1 MPSPSSDTVIPVQSS
16 AKSRSR
22 RGRSSFTLLSCQGDA
37 SRHRRSRR
45 GRQVD
50 RGARRRAR
58 ARLHVP
64 RLGGD
69 VPRRRA
75 GRRPRPGQPAHR
87 LRRRPRAPRRRG
99 RLRGDPH
106 ARGLRP
112 RLAPRGRPGGAGR
125 DGRQAA
131 RAARARRLGRRG
143 TRHRHGRR
151 PGRRLQGLADRQ
163 PRGARPAPRPA
174 ARRGRR
180 AGRARPQPRSQPD
193 GRRRR
198 RRRGRHDRP
207 DDRRGRRPPRR
218 PGARMKVAVVGYPNV
233 GKSSL
238 VNRLSGSRTAVVHE
252 RSGITRDRNEI
263 PCEWDGR
270 RFTLIDTGGMDFLD
284 PDPISGSIREQAQA
298 ALADAQVAV
307 LVVDARGGLRP
318 GDEELADLLR
328 RWRGGPV
335 IVAANKVDSAPD
347 IPSAAEFYAL
357 GLGEPLAVSAT
368 QGLGTGDLL
377 DRVVEL
383 LPAEEEAADEAD
395 DAVRLAIVGR
405 PNVGKSTLV
414 NRLLGSE
421 RVIVSEVAGTTRD
434 AIDLPLE
441 VDGRRVI
448 LVDTAGL
455 RRQAKVQDS
464 VEYYTTLRS
473 QRAVERADVAL
484 VVCDAHDG
492 ITSQDMRIAELAMQE
507 GTATALV
514 LNKWDVAAMDE
525 SDLDHERARAAQKL
539 RLRPKVL
546 TASALTGRNVGRV
559 VSEAIALGDRMHNRI
574 PTPQLNRFLS
584 ELVQERQPPAKQGH
598 RLKLLYMAQIGT
610 APPRFA
616 VQVNSRQRVTR
627 DYAYFLE
634 NRLRAR
640 FGMDGVPLV
649 IDFNER
655 GSGRRAPAAER
666 AGGRA
671 GRVPRYP

>member
-1 MPSPSSDTVIPVQSS
+1 
-16 AKSRSR
+16 
-22 RGRSSFTLLSCQGDA
+22 
-37 SRHRRSRR
+37 
-45 GRQVD
+45 
-50 RGARRRAR
+50 
-58 ARLHVP
+58 
-64 RLGGD
+64 
-69 VPRRRA
+69 
-75 GRRPRPGQPAHR
+75 
-87 LRRRPRAPRRRG
+87 
-99 RLRGDPH
+99 
-106 ARGLRP
+106 
-112 RLAPRGRPGGAGR
+112 
-125 DGRQAA
+125 
-131 RAARARRLGRRG
+131 
-143 TRHRHGRR
+143 
-151 PGRRLQGLADRQ
+151 
-163 PRGARPAPRPA
+163 
-174 ARRGRR
+174 
-180 AGRARPQPRSQPD
+180 
-193 GRRRR
+193 
-198 RRRGRHDRP
+198 
-207 DDRRGRRPPRR
+207 
-218 PGARMKVAVVGYPNV
+218 MKVAVVGYPNV

-238 VNRLSGSRTAVVHE
+238 VNRLTGTRQAVVHE

-263 PCEWDGR
+263 PCEWNGR

-298 ALADAQVAV
+298 ALADAQAAV
-307 LVVDARGGLRP
+307 LVIDARAGLRP

-335 IVAANKVDSAPD
+335 VVAANKIDSVGDLAL
-347 IPSAAEFYAL
+347 AAEFYAL
-357 GLGEPLAVSAT
+357 GLGDPIPVSAA
-368 QGLGTGDLL
+368 QGLGSGDLL
-377 DRVVEL
+377 DRVVEM
-383 LPAEEEAADEAD
+383 LPDAEDEEEDD
-395 DAVRLAIVGR
+395 DAIRLAVVGR

-414 NRLLGSE
+414 NRFLGSE
-421 RVIVSEVAGTTRD
+421 RVIVSDVAGTTRD

-455 RRQAKVQDS
+455 RRQAKVSDS

-492 ITSQDMRIAELAMQE
+492 ITSQDLRIADLAMQE

-525 SDLDHERARAAQKL
+525 DDLDHERARAAQKL

-559 VSEAIALGDRMHNRI
+559 LAEAIVLGDRMHNRI
-574 PTPQLNRFLS
+574 PTPELNRFLS
-584 ELVQERQPPAKQGH
+584 ELVAERQPPAKQGH

-616 VQVNSRQRVTR
+616 VQVNSRARVTR

-634 NRLRAR
+634 NRLRSR

>member
-1 MPSPSSDTVIPVQSS
+1 MLVAIDGPAGAGKSTVARAAARALGFAYLDSGAMYRAVALAGDRDPAGLRIAFDGDRVLLDGEDVTEAIRTPEVSDL
-16 AKSRSR
+16 ASR
-22 RGRSSFTLLSCQGDA
+22 RAADPAVREALADKQRALLAQGDWVAEGRDIGTVVAPGADLKVWLTA
-37 SRHRRSRR
+37 SLDER
-45 GRQVD
+45 
-50 RGARRRAR
+50 ARRR
-58 ARLHVP
+58 
-64 RLGGD
+64 
-69 VPRRRA
+69 
-75 GRRPRPGQPAHR
+75 GQ
-87 LRRRPRAPRRRG
+87 
-99 RLRGDPH
+99 
-106 ARGLRP
+106 
-112 RLAPRGRPGGAGR
+112 
-125 DGRQAA
+125 
-131 RAARARRLGRRG
+131 
-143 TRHRHGRR
+143 
-151 PGRRLQGLADRQ
+151 
-163 PRGARPAPRPA
+163 
-174 ARRGRR
+174 
-180 AGRARPQPRSQPD
+180 
-193 GRRRR
+193 
-198 RRRGRHDRP
+198 
-207 DDRRGRRPPRR
+207 
-218 PGARMKVAVVGYPNV
+218 KVAVVGYPNV

-238 VNRLSGSRTAVVHE
+238 VNRLAGSRAAVVHE

-263 PCEWDGR
+263 PCEWNGR
-270 RFTLIDTGGMDFLD
+270 RFMLIDTGGMDFLD
-284 PDPISGSIREQAQA
+284 PEPIAGSIREQAQA
-298 ALADAQVAV
+298 ALADAQAAV
-307 LVVDARGGLRP
+307 LVVDARAGLRP

-328 RWRGGPV
+328 RWRGGQV
-335 IVAANKVDSAPD
+335 VVAANKIDV
-347 IPSAAEFYAL
+347 AADVPLAADLYAL
-357 GLGEPLAVSAT
+357 GLGDPIAVSAA

-377 DRVVEL
+377 DRIVEL
-383 LPAEEEAADEAD
+383 LPEEEDEEEDD
-395 DAVRLAIVGR
+395 DAIRLAVVGR

-414 NRLLGSE
+414 NRILGTE

-484 VVCDAHDG
+484 VICDAADG
-492 ITSQDMRIAELAMQE
+492 ITSQDLRIAELAMRE

-514 LNKWDVAAMDE
+514 LNKWDVAALDE
-525 SDLDHERARAAQKL
+525 QDLEHERARAAAKL

-546 TASALTGRNVGRV
+546 TASAKTGRNVGRV
-559 VSEAIALGDRMHNRI
+559 LAEAIALGDRMRNRI
-574 PTPQLNRFLS
+574 PTPELNRFLS

-616 VQVNSRQRVTR
+616 VQVNSRRRVTR

-666 AGGRA
+666 AGGGTGRA
-671 GRVPRYP
+671 PRYP